1 MNGSDNLFIPL
12 RFTPGAEGIYLRSLT
27 GADEITIEN
36 TGTKELIRL
45 LNSLIQPA
53 TTHNNKVDAT
63 KIVTSDRDRL
73 LARLYIAM
81 YSSKI
86 ESTVSCKECGEK
98 YDLDFSLDELLKHY
112 QPSTA
117 PMPDGGNYEIEPGIC
132 FRLPNGEDELS
143 INGYKGAKAERQ
155 LFERCLLEGNP
166 ETDSEKVQ
174 KKMEELAPVLCMDMQ
189 TICPECDRTQDV
201 QFDMQSFFLAKL
213 KQGRRGLL
221 REIHNIA
228 SQYHWSHQEI
238 LDLPRDLR
246 KQYAA
251 LVQPEN

>member
-1 MNGSDNLFIPL
+1 MNESGNLYIPL

-27 GADEITIEN
+27 GADEIAIDN
-36 TGTKELIRL
+36 TGTKNLIRL

-53 TTHNNKVDAT
+53 TANKKVDAA

-81 YSSKI
+81 YGSKI

-98 YDLDFSLDELLKHY
+98 YDLDFSLDKLLKHY
-112 QPSTA
+112 QPSTTLQPEA
-117 PMPDGGNYEIEPGIC
+117 GNYEIETGIC
-132 FRLPNGEDELS
+132 FQLPNGEDELS
-143 INGYKGAKAERQ
+143 INGFKGVEAERQ
-155 LFERCLLEGNP
+155 LFERCLLEGNL
-166 ETDSEKVQ
+166 ETDNEKVQ
-174 KKMEELAPVLCMDMQ
+174 KKMEELAPVLCLDMQ
-189 TICPECDRTQDV
+189 TICPECDRSQDV
-201 QFDMQSFFLAKL
+201 HFDMQSFFLAKL
-213 KQGRRGLL
+213 KQGRQGLL

-251 LVQPEN
+251 LIQPEI